1 MLKKNRTVLC
11 AGTKVHMWAAS
22 GYSCSRKHYNYA
34 GQLRTFSAISD
45 TQLSTSLPFVGV
57 LDCALSEGIGETT

>member
-1 MLKKNRTVLC
+1 
-11 AGTKVHMWAAS
+11 MWAAS